1 MTSTSGGEAIVSGL
15 VAHGVDTVFGLPG
28 AQIYGLF
35 DAFQQAQLKVI
46 GARHEQACG
55 YKAYGSVR
63 STGRPGVF
71 SVVPGPGVLNAG
83 AALLTAFGSN
93 EPVLCLT
100 GQVPTQYLGKG
111 RGHLHEMPDQLATL
125 RSFVKWADRIEYPD
139 AAPTLVS
146 RAFQEM
152 LSGRRGP
159 AALEMP
165 WGVFTQR
172 AETGGANPFDP
183 FPAPQ
188 PDPERVRAAAALI
201 TASRTPMIFV
211 GSGAIHA
218 RDEILELAELID
230 APVVAFRS
238 GRGIVSNAH
247 ELGLTMAAAYRL
259 WPKTDL
265 MIGIGT
271 RMELPASSF
280 RWPFQPDGLKS
291 IRIDIDPAEMR
302 RLTPDAAV
310 ISDAQAGTRE
320 VLAAVRKIG
329 YKKTGGRRDAIRDAS
344 ASALQEIQKVQPQ
357 MAYLNILR
365 EVLPHNAI
373 VTDELSQ
380 VGFASWYGFPI
391 YQPRTF
397 ITSGYQGTL
406 GSGFPTAL
414 GAKVANP
421 DRPVVAITG
430 DGGFMFGVQEL
441 ATAVQFNI
449 AVVVL
454 VFNNNA
460 YGNVRRDQRER
471 FDGRVVASDLVN
483 PDFVKLAESFG
494 VGAARVTSPD
504 QFRPALEKALADGGP
519 YVIAI
524 EVPTDS
530 EVSPWAFIHPAH
542 LYAACLPLSHCGG
555 VWTRCAASRTGEGS
569 VSADRDPSSGAL
581 CAPPSPTRGEGTYS
595 ATNVTVSATLARE
608 VR

>member
-1 MTSTSGGEAIVSGL
+1 MTLSSGGEAIVSGL

-35 DAFQQAQLKVI
+35 DAFHQAQLKVI

-55 YKAYGSVR
+55 YMAYGYAR

-100 GQVPTQYLGKG
+100 GQVPTQFLGKG

-125 RSFVKWADRIEYPD
+125 RTFVKWADRIEYPG
-139 AAPTLVS
+139 AAPALVS

-159 AALEMP
+159 VALEMP
-165 WGVFTQR
+165 WDVFTQR
-172 AETGGANPFDP
+172 AETAPSKPFDP
-183 FPAPQ
+183 FPAPL
-188 PDPERVRAAAALI
+188 PDTGRVRAAADLVAG
-201 TASRTPMIFV
+201 SKTPMIFV

-247 ELGLTMAAAYRL
+247 ELGLTMAAAYKL
-259 WPKTDL
+259 WPQTDL

-271 RMELPASSF
+271 RMELPTMF

-291 IRIDIDPAEMR
+291 VRIDIDPSEMR
-302 RLTPDAAV
+302 RYTPDAAV
-310 ISDAQAGTRE
+310 ISDAKAGTIE
-320 VLAAVRKIG
+320 LLAAIRKNG
-329 YKKTGGRRDAIRDAS
+329 YTKTRGRRAAIRDAS
-344 ASALQEIQKVQPQ
+344 ATALREIQQVQPQ

-365 EVLPHNAI
+365 EVLPHDAI

-380 VGFASWYGFPI
+380 VGFASWYGFPV
-391 YQPRTF
+391 YEPRTF

-406 GSGFPTAL
+406 GAGFPTAL
-414 GAKVANP
+414 GAKVAHP

-449 AVVVL
+449 GVVVL

-460 YGNVRRDQRER
+460 YGNVRRDQRQH

-494 VGAARVTSPD
+494 VATARVTSPEG
-504 QFRPALEKALADGGP
+504 FRPALEKALAHGGP
-519 YVIAI
+519 YLIEI
-524 EVPTDS
+524 EVPKDS
-530 EVSPWAFIHPAH
+530 ETTPWTFIHPAK
-542 LYAACLPLSHCGG
+542 P
-555 VWTRCAASRTGEGS
+555 
-569 VSADRDPSSGAL
+569 
-581 CAPPSPTRGEGTYS
+581 
-595 ATNVTVSATLARE
+595 
-608 VR
+608 

>member
-1 MTSTSGGEAIVSGL
+1 MTVSSGGEAIVSGL

-55 YKAYGSVR
+55 YMAYGYAR

-83 AALLTAFGSN
+83 AALLTAFGAN

-100 GQVPTQYLGKG
+100 GQVPTVFLDKG

-125 RSFVKWADRIEYPD
+125 RTFVKWAERIEYPD

-159 AALEMP
+159 VALEMP
-165 WGVFTQR
+165 WDVFTQR
-172 AETGGANPFDP
+172 AETGAAKPFDA
-183 FPAPQ
+183 FPAPL
-188 PDPERVRAAAALI
+188 PDSGRVKSAAALI
-201 TASRTPMIFV
+201 AASKTPMIFV

-218 RDEILELAELID
+218 REEVLELAEMID

-271 RMELPASSF
+271 RMELTTMT
-280 RWPFQPDGLKS
+280 RWPFRPDGLKS
-291 IRIDIDPAEMR
+291 IRIDIDPIEMR
-302 RLTPDAAV
+302 RVTSDISIIADAR
-310 ISDAQAGTRE
+310 AGTNE
-320 VLAAVRKIG
+320 LLAAVRKAG
-329 YKKTGGRRDAIRDAS
+329 YKKSSSRRGVIHEAS
-344 ASALQEIQKVQPQ
+344 AAAAQEIQKVQPQ
-357 MAYLNILR
+357 MAYLNVLR
-365 EVLPHNAI
+365 EVLPDNAI

-380 VGFASWYGFPI
+380 VGFASWYGFPV
-391 YQPRTF
+391 YEPRTF
-397 ITSGYQGTL
+397 ISSGYQGTL

-449 AVVVL
+449 AVVTL

-471 FDGRVVASDLVN
+471 FEGRVVASDLVN

-494 VGAARVTSPD
+494 VGAARVTSPEL
-504 QFRPALEKALADGGP
+504 FRPALEKALAHGGP
-519 YVIAI
+519 YLIDI
-524 EVPTDS
+524 EVPKDS
-530 EVSPWAFIHPAH
+530 ETTPWTFIHPAK
-542 LYAACLPLSHCGG
+542 P
-555 VWTRCAASRTGEGS
+555 
-569 VSADRDPSSGAL
+569 
-581 CAPPSPTRGEGTYS
+581 
-595 ATNVTVSATLARE
+595 
-608 VR
+608 

>member
-1 MTSTSGGEAIVSGL
+1 MTMMTGGEAIVSGL
-15 VAHGVDTVFGLPG
+15 VAHGVNTVFGLPG

-55 YKAYGSVR
+55 YMAYGYAR
-63 STGRPGVF
+63 SSGKVGVF

-100 GQVPTQYLGKG
+100 GQVPTQFLGKG

-125 RSFVKWADRIEYPD
+125 RTFVKWADRIEYPD
-139 AAPTLVS
+139 NAPAAVS

-165 WGVFTQR
+165 WDVFTQR
-172 AETGGANPFDP
+172 VATAVAKPFDL
-183 FPAPQ
+183 FPTPQ
-188 PDPERVRAAAALI
+188 VDSERIKEAAALI
-201 TASRTPMIFV
+201 AVSSAPMIFV
-211 GSGAIHA
+211 GSGAIEA
-218 RDEILELAELID
+218 RDEILELAEMID

-247 ELGLTMAAAYRL
+247 ELGLTMAAAYKL
-259 WPKTDL
+259 WPTTDL

-271 RMELPASSF
+271 RLELPTMS
-280 RWPFQPDGLKS
+280 RWPYRPERLKLV
-291 IRIDIDPAEMR
+291 RIDIDPVEMR
-302 RLTPDAAV
+302 RVPPDVAVVAGAKAAT
-310 ISDAQAGTRE
+310 SDLVKAVARAGTR
-320 VLAAVRKIG
+320 
-329 YKKTGGRRDAIRDAS
+329 KTAGRRAAIREAS
-344 ASALQEIQKVQPQ
+344 TAALAEIQTVQPQ

-365 EVLPHNAI
+365 EVLPEDGI

-421 DRPVVAITG
+421 EKPVVAITG
-430 DGGFMFGVQEL
+430 DGGFMFAVQEL

-449 AVVVL
+449 GVVTL
-454 VFNNNA
+454 VFNNSA
-460 YGNVRRDQRER
+460 YGNVRRDQIQR

-494 VGAARVTSPD
+494 VAAARVAAPD
-504 QFRPALEKALADGGP
+504 HFRPALEKALAHGGP
-519 YVIAI
+519 YLIAI
-524 EVPTDS
+524 EVPKDS
-530 EVSPWAFIHPAH
+530 ETTPWTFIHPEK
-542 LYAACLPLSHCGG
+542 P
-555 VWTRCAASRTGEGS
+555 
-569 VSADRDPSSGAL
+569 
-581 CAPPSPTRGEGTYS
+581 
-595 ATNVTVSATLARE
+595 
-608 VR
+608 

>member
-1 MTSTSGGEAIVSGL
+1 MTLSSGGEAIVSGL

-55 YKAYGSVR
+55 YMAYGYAR

-71 SVVPGPGVLNAG
+71 SVVPGPGVLNAS

-100 GQVPTQYLGKG
+100 GQVPTAFLGKG

-125 RSFVKWADRIEYPD
+125 RTFVKWADRIEYPGG
-139 AAPTLVS
+139 APTAVS

-159 AALEMP
+159 VSLEMP
-165 WGVFTQR
+165 WDVFTQR
-172 AETGGANPFDP
+172 AEVGASKVFDR

-188 PDPERVRAAAALI
+188 PDPDRVKSAAALI
-201 TASRTPMIFV
+201 AGSKTPMIFV

-259 WPKTDL
+259 WPQTDL

-280 RWPFQPDGLKS
+280 RWPFQPEGLKS
-291 IRIDIDPAEMR
+291 IRIDIDPSEMR

-310 ISDAQAGTRE
+310 VSDAQAGTSE
-320 VLAAVRKIG
+320 LLAAVRKQG
-329 YKKTGGRRDAIRDAS
+329 YTKTSGRRAAIREAS
-344 ASALQEIQKVQPQ
+344 ATALRQIQQVQPQ
-357 MAYLNILR
+357 MAYLNVLR
-365 EVLPHNAI
+365 EVLPSNAI

-414 GAKVANP
+414 GAKVAHP
-421 DRPVVAITG
+421 DRAVVAITG

-441 ATAVQFNI
+441 ATAVQYQI
-449 AVVVL
+449 GVVVL

-460 YGNVRRDQRER
+460 YGNVRRDQREH
-471 FDGRVVASDLVN
+471 FDGRVVAADLVN

-494 VGAARVTSPD
+494 VGAARVTSPEA
-504 QFRPALEKALADGGP
+504 FRPALEKALGDGGP
-519 YVIAI
+519 YLIDI
-524 EVPTDS
+524 EVPRDS
-530 EVSPWAFIHPAH
+530 EVSPWTFIHPAK
-542 LYAACLPLSHCGG
+542 P
-555 VWTRCAASRTGEGS
+555 
-569 VSADRDPSSGAL
+569 
-581 CAPPSPTRGEGTYS
+581 
-595 ATNVTVSATLARE
+595 
-608 VR
+608 

>member
-1 MTSTSGGEAIVSGL
+1 MTSSSGGEAIVSGL

-35 DAFQQAQLKVI
+35 DGFHQAQLKVI

-55 YKAYGSVR
+55 YMALGYAR
-63 STGRPGVF
+63 SSGRPGVF
-71 SVVPGPGVLNAG
+71 SVVPGPGVLNAS
-83 AALLTAFGSN
+83 AALLTAFGCN

-100 GQVPTQYLGKG
+100 GQVPTQFLGKG

-125 RSFVKWADRIEYPD
+125 RTFVKWADRIEYPD
-139 AAPTLVS
+139 AAPALVS

-159 AALEMP
+159 VALEMP
-165 WGVFTQR
+165 WDVFTQR
-172 AETGGANPFDP
+172 AETGDSKVFDR
-183 FPAPQ
+183 FPAPK
-188 PDPERVRAAAALI
+188 PDPDRIKAAAALI
-201 TASRTPMIFV
+201 AGSKTPMIFV
-211 GSGAIHA
+211 GGGAIEA
-218 RDEILELAELID
+218 REEILELAEMID

-247 ELGLTMAAAYRL
+247 ELGLTMASAYKL

-271 RMELPASSF
+271 RMELPASGF
-280 RWPFQPDGLKS
+280 RWPFQPQGLKS
-291 IRIDIDPAEMR
+291 IRIDIDPSEMR

-310 ISDAQAGTRE
+310 VADAQAGTRA
-320 VLAAVRKIG
+320 LIAAVNKAG
-329 YKKTGGRRDAIRDAS
+329 YSKTSGRRVAIRDAS
-344 ASALQEIQKVQPQ
+344 AATLREIQKVQPQ

-380 VGFASWYGFPI
+380 VGFASWYGFPV
-391 YQPRTF
+391 YEPRTF
-397 ITSGYQGTL
+397 ISSGYQGTL

-430 DGGFMFGVQEL
+430 DGGFMFAVQEL
-441 ATAVQFNI
+441 ATAVQYKI
-449 AVVVL
+449 GVVTL

-460 YGNVRRDQRER
+460 YGNVRRDQREH

-483 PDFVKLAESFG
+483 PDFVKLAQSFG

-504 QFRPALEKALADGGP
+504 QFRAALEKGLTHGGP
-519 YVIAI
+519 YLIDI

-530 EVSPWAFIHPAH
+530 EVSPWAFIHP
-542 LYAACLPLSHCGG
+542 PK
-555 VWTRCAASRTGEGS
+555 
-569 VSADRDPSSGAL
+569 P
-581 CAPPSPTRGEGTYS
+581 
-595 ATNVTVSATLARE
+595 
-608 VR
+608 

>member
-1 MTSTSGGEAIVSGL
+1 MTSTSGGEAIVNGL

-35 DAFQQAQLKVI
+35 DAFHQAQLKVI

-55 YKAYGSVR
+55 YMAFGYAR
-63 STGRPGVF
+63 SSGKPGVF
-71 SVVPGPGVLNAG
+71 SVVPGPGVLNAS
-83 AALLTAFGSN
+83 AALLTAFGCN

-100 GQVPTQYLGKG
+100 GQVPTAFLGKG

-125 RSFVKWADRIEYPD
+125 RTFVKWAERIEYPD
-139 AAPTLVS
+139 AAPSVVS

-159 AALEMP
+159 VSVEMP
-165 WGVFTQR
+165 WDVFTQR
-172 AETGGANPFDP
+172 AQVGPSEVFDR

-188 PDPERVRAAAALI
+188 PDPDRIKAAATLI
-201 TASRTPMIFV
+201 KDAKRPMIFV

-218 RDEILELAELID
+218 REEILELAEMID

-247 ELGLTMAAAYRL
+247 ELGLTMAAAYKL
-259 WPKTDL
+259 WPNTDL
-265 MIGIGT
+265 MIAIGT
-271 RMELPASSF
+271 RAELPTSGF
-280 RWPFQPDGLKS
+280 RWPYQPKGLKS
-291 IRIDIDPAEMR
+291 VRIDIDPAEMR
-302 RLTPDAAV
+302 RLASDVAVVADAKAGTADLVAAV
-310 ISDAQAGTRE
+310 KK
-320 VLAAVRKIG
+320 VG
-329 YKKTGGRRDAIRDAS
+329 YARTSGRRGEIREAT
-344 ASALQEIQKVQPQ
+344 AAALSEIQKVQPQ

-365 EVLPHNAI
+365 EVLPANTI

-380 VGFASWYGFPI
+380 VGFASWYGFPV
-391 YQPRTF
+391 YEPRTF

-441 ATAVQFNI
+441 STAVQFKI
-449 AVVVL
+449 GVVTL

-460 YGNVRRDQRER
+460 YGNVRRDQRQH

-483 PDFVKLAESFG
+483 PDFVRLAESFG
-494 VGAARVTSPD
+494 VAAARVTSPD
-504 QFRPALEKALADGGP
+504 QFKPALQRALADGGP
-519 YVIAI
+519 YVISV

-530 EVSPWAFIHPAH
+530 EVSPWAFIHP
-542 LYAACLPLSHCGG
+542 PK
-555 VWTRCAASRTGEGS
+555 
-569 VSADRDPSSGAL
+569 P
-581 CAPPSPTRGEGTYS
+581 
-595 ATNVTVSATLARE
+595 
-608 VR
+608 

>member
-1 MTSTSGGEAIVSGL
+1 MTMSSGGEAIVSGL

-55 YKAYGSVR
+55 YMAYGYAR

-100 GQVPTQYLGKG
+100 GQVPTQFLGKG

-125 RSFVKWADRIEYPD
+125 RTFVKWADRIEYPD
-139 AAPTLVS
+139 NAPALVS

-165 WGVFTQR
+165 WDVFTQR
-172 AETGGANPFDP
+172 AATGAAKPLDP
-183 FPAPQ
+183 LPAPL
-188 PDPERVRAAAALI
+188 PDPDRIKAAAALI
-201 TASRTPMIFV
+201 AGSKTPMIFV

-230 APVVAFRS
+230 TPVVAFRS

-271 RMELPASSF
+271 RLELPTMS
-280 RWPFQPDGLKS
+280 RWPFSPDGLKS
-291 IRIDIDPAEMR
+291 IRIDIDASEMR
-302 RLTPDAAV
+302 RFTPDAAV
-310 ISDAQAGTRE
+310 IADAQAGTRE
-320 VLAAVRKIG
+320 LLGAVRKAG
-329 YKKTGGRRDAIRDAS
+329 YTKTSGRRAAIREAS
-344 ASALQEIQKVQPQ
+344 AAALEQIQSVQPQ

-365 EVLPHNAI
+365 EVLPSNAI

-391 YQPRTF
+391 YEPRTF

-414 GAKVANP
+414 GAKVAHP

-449 AVVVL
+449 GVVTL

-471 FDGRVVASDLVN
+471 FEGRVVASDLVN

-504 QFRPALEKALADGGP
+504 HFRASLEKALAHGGP
-519 YVIAI
+519 YLIDI
-524 EVPTDS
+524 EVATDS
-530 EVSPWAFIHPAH
+530 ETTPWTFIHPAK
-542 LYAACLPLSHCGG
+542 P
-555 VWTRCAASRTGEGS
+555 
-569 VSADRDPSSGAL
+569 
-581 CAPPSPTRGEGTYS
+581 
-595 ATNVTVSATLARE
+595 
-608 VR
+608 

>member
-1 MTSTSGGEAIVSGL
+1 MPLSSGGEAIVSGL

-35 DAFQQAQLKVI
+35 DAFYQAQLKVI

-55 YKAYGSVR
+55 YMAFGYAR
-63 STGRPGVF
+63 STGKPGVF

-83 AALLTAFGSN
+83 AALLTAYGGN

-100 GQVPTQYLGKG
+100 GQVPTSFLGKG

-125 RSFVKWADRIEYPD
+125 RTFVKWADRIEYPAN
-139 AAPTLVS
+139 AAPLVG

-159 AALEMP
+159 ASLEMP
-165 WGVFTQR
+165 WDVFTQKVEVGA
-172 AETGGANPFDP
+172 AEVFDR
-183 FPAPQ
+183 FPAPL
-188 PDPERVRAAAALI
+188 PDPDRIKSAASLIAASK
-201 TASRTPMIFV
+201 APMIFV
-211 GSGAIHA
+211 GSGAIDA
-218 RDEILELAELID
+218 GDEILEFAELID

-259 WPKTDL
+259 WPQTDL

-271 RMELPASSF
+271 RLELPAMT
-280 RWPFQPDGLKS
+280 RWPFRPDGLKS
-291 IRIDIDPAEMR
+291 IRIDIDPIEMR
-302 RLTPDAAV
+302 RYAPDAAV
-310 ISDAQAGTRE
+310 VADAKAGTSE
-320 VLAAVRKIG
+320 LTAAVRKIG
-329 YKKTGGRRDAIRDAS
+329 YAKTSTRRAAIREAS
-344 ASALQEIQKVQPQ
+344 TAALKEIQEIQPQ

-365 EVLPHNAI
+365 EVLPSNAI

-380 VGFASWYGFPI
+380 VGFASWYGFPV
-391 YQPRTF
+391 YEPRTF
-397 ITSGYQGTL
+397 ISSGYQGTL

-414 GAKVANP
+414 GAKVAHP

-441 ATAVQFNI
+441 STAVQFKI
-449 AVVVL
+449 GVVVL
-454 VFNNNA
+454 VFNNNS

-471 FDGRVVASDLVN
+471 FEGRIVASDLVN

-504 QFRPALEKALADGGP
+504 EFRPALEKALADGGP
-519 YVIAI
+519 YLIEI
-524 EVPTDS
+524 EVPRDS
-530 EVSPWAFIHPAH
+530 EVSPWAFIHPAK
-542 LYAACLPLSHCGG
+542 P
-555 VWTRCAASRTGEGS
+555 
-569 VSADRDPSSGAL
+569 
-581 CAPPSPTRGEGTYS
+581 
-595 ATNVTVSATLARE
+595 
-608 VR
+608 

>member
-1 MTSTSGGEAIVSGL
+1 MTLSSGGEAIVSGL

-35 DAFQQAQLKVI
+35 DAFQQARLKII

-55 YKAYGSVR
+55 YMAFGFAR

-83 AALLTAFGSN
+83 AALLTAFGAN

-100 GQVPTQYLGKG
+100 GQVPTPFLGKG

-125 RSFVKWADRIEYPD
+125 RTFVKWADRIEYPD
-139 AAPTLVS
+139 AAPALVG

-159 AALEMP
+159 VSLEMP
-165 WGVFTQR
+165 WDVFTER
-172 AETGGANPFDP
+172 AEVGPAMLFDP

-188 PDPERVRAAAALI
+188 PDPDRIKSAASLI
-201 TASRTPMIFV
+201 ADSKTPMIFV

-259 WPKTDL
+259 WPRTDL

-271 RMELPASSF
+271 RLELPTMS
-280 RWPFQPDGLKS
+280 RWPFRPDGLKS
-291 IRIDIDPAEMR
+291 IRIDIDPSEMR
-302 RLTPDAAV
+302 RYTPHAAV
-310 ISDAQAGTRE
+310 IADAQAGTRE
-320 VLAAVRKIG
+320 LLAAVRRRG
-329 YKKTGGRRDAIRDAS
+329 YQKSSGRRAAIREAS
-344 ASALQEIQKVQPQ
+344 AAALQQIQQVQPQ

-365 EVLPHNAI
+365 EVLPSNAI

-391 YQPRTF
+391 YEPRTF
-397 ITSGYQGTL
+397 ISSGYQGTL

-421 DRPVVAITG
+421 ERPVVAISG
-430 DGGFMFGVQEL
+430 DGGFMFAVQEL

-449 AVVVL
+449 GVVVL
-454 VFNNNA
+454 VFNNNS

-483 PDFVKLAESFG
+483 PDFVRLAESFG
-494 VGAARVTSPD
+494 VGAARVTSPEA
-504 QFRPALEKALADGGP
+504 FRPALEQAVSAGGP
-519 YVIAI
+519 YLIDI
-524 EVPTDS
+524 EVRRDS
-530 EVSPWAFIHPAH
+530 EASPWPFIHPAK
-542 LYAACLPLSHCGG
+542 P
-555 VWTRCAASRTGEGS
+555 
-569 VSADRDPSSGAL
+569 
-581 CAPPSPTRGEGTYS
+581 
-595 ATNVTVSATLARE
+595 
-608 VR
+608 

>member
-1 MTSTSGGEAIVSGL
+1 MAVATGGEAIVNGL

-55 YKAYGSVR
+55 YMAYGYAR

-83 AALLTAFGSN
+83 AALLTAYGAN

-100 GQVPTQYLGKG
+100 GQVPTQFLGKG

-139 AAPTLVS
+139 AAPPLVS

-159 AALEMP
+159 VALEMP
-165 WGVFTQR
+165 WDVFTQR
-172 AETGGANPFDP
+172 ADVGASKPFDP
-183 FPAPQ
+183 LPPPL
-188 PDPERVRAAAALI
+188 PDTDRIKDAAALVA
-201 TASRTPMIFV
+201 ASKSPMIFV

-218 RDEILELAELID
+218 AGEILELAELID

-259 WPKTDL
+259 WSNTDL

-271 RMELPASSF
+271 RLELATMS
-280 RWPFQPDGLKS
+280 RWPFRPDGLKC
-291 IRIDIDPAEMR
+291 IRIDIDPSEMR
-302 RLTPDAAV
+302 RYTHDIAV
-310 ISDAQAGTRE
+310 IADAQAGTRDL
-320 VLAAVRKIG
+320 LAAVRKRG
-329 YKKTGGRRDAIRDAS
+329 YAKQKDRRAAIREAS
-344 ASALQEIQKVQPQ
+344 AAALKQIQSIQPQ

-365 EVLPHNAI
+365 EVLPDNAI

-380 VGFASWYGFPI
+380 VGFASWYGFPV

-414 GAKVANP
+414 GAKVAHP
-421 DRPVVAITG
+421 DRAVVAITG

-449 AVVVL
+449 SVVTL
-454 VFNNNA
+454 VFNNNS
-460 YGNVRRDQRER
+460 YGNVRRDQIER

-494 VGAARVTSPD
+494 VGAARVSSPD
-504 QFRPALEKALADGGP
+504 GFRSALEKALAHGGP
-519 YVIAI
+519 YLIDI
-524 EVPTDS
+524 EVPTGS
-530 EVSPWAFIHPAH
+530 EASPWPFIHTAKP
-542 LYAACLPLSHCGG
+542 
-555 VWTRCAASRTGEGS
+555 
-569 VSADRDPSSGAL
+569 
-581 CAPPSPTRGEGTYS
+581 
-595 ATNVTVSATLARE
+595 
-608 VR
+608 